1 MTNRKITATV
11 LVLTFL
17 FTASGF
23 SQELEDNWN
32 DLLHYTKIGR
42 LNLAKGYAQVILE
55 SNPDPVKLLDL
66 SEKTPQAF
74 DLFLK
79 VKETVSDRQL
89 VELTGRILDIIE
101 KARFI
106 RRTDPK
112 IIITEIR
119 RLNTTDRGRMTA
131 VRRLQNS
138 GEYAIMYMLT
148 AMADASDKQELSHI
162 IQAIAQIGRDSIRPL
177 AAALQTKNIAI
188 KAEII
193 KSLGKIG
200 YPQSLA
206 YLKYIVENDN
216 SVELRD
222 FAGQSIREIDPAAL
236 RIPAAQLF
244 YKLAENYYYH
254 AESLAP
260 ALNADFA
267 NIWFW
272 DSENS
277 RLIHK
282 EVDIAYFY
290 ELMAMRTCE
299 WALKADPSFGRAIG
313 LWLAAFFKA
322 ESAGSAMPEYFTPY
336 HADASV
342 YATTAGPGYLHQA
355 LARAV
360 KDRNGYVALGVIE
373 ALAVTAGEKSLLY
386 RYGPIQPLLQALSF
400 DEKAVKY
407 SAAIAIA
414 SAGPKENF
422 IESRLV
428 VENLAAALTEK
439 SGQATEQ
446 SLLWNDSLADSY
458 ALRAANV
465 MLKSALTENPVIDLS
480 AALPALVNATKDERP
495 QIKILAAQT
504 LARLRN
510 SKAQRAI
517 AAMALDEN
525 NPLDI
530 RISAFN
536 SLAVSAKF
544 NASLLESDTIDA
556 IYALISSQQADPK
569 LTSAAAA
576 AFGSL
581 NLPSRKVKDLI
592 LDQAKN

>member
-1 MTNRKITATV
+1 MADRKIVAAV

-17 FTASGF
+17 VTCSVF

-32 DLLHYTKIGR
+32 DYLHYTKIGR
-42 LNLAKGYAQVILE
+42 LDLAKGYAQVILE
-55 SNPDPVKLLDL
+55 SNPDPIKLLDL
-66 SEKTPQAF
+66 SESNPRAF
-74 DLFLK
+74 ELFIK
-79 VKETVSDRQL
+79 VKESVADTEL
-89 VELTGRILDIIE
+89 AELTSRILGLIE
-101 KARFI
+101 KGRFI

-131 VRRLQNS
+131 VKRLQNS

-148 AMADASDKQELSHI
+148 AMSDTSDKQELSHI
-162 IQAIAQIGRDSIRPL
+162 IQALSQIGRDSIRPL
-177 AAALQTKNIAI
+177 AAGLQTENVAI

-193 KSLGKIG
+193 KALGKIG

-206 YLKYIVENDN
+206 HLKYVVEKED
-216 SVELRD
+216 SAELRE
-222 FAGQSIREIDPAAL
+222 FAKQSISEIDPAAMQ
-236 RIPAAQLF
+236 ISAAQLF

-260 ALNADFA
+260 VIETDFA

-272 DSENS
+272 DAENS
-277 RLIHK
+277 RLSRK
-282 EVDIAYFY
+282 EVDRDYFY

-322 ESAGSAMPEYFTPY
+322 ESAGISMPDYFGPN

-342 YATTAGPGYLHQA
+342 YATAAGPEYLHQA
-355 LARAV
+355 LERAI
-360 KDRNGYVALGVIE
+360 KDKNGYIALGVIE

-386 RYGPIQPLLQALSF
+386 RYGPTQPLLEALSF
-400 DEKAVKY
+400 DEKAVRY

-414 SAGPKENF
+414 SAGPKEDF
-422 IESRLV
+422 IESKLV
-428 VENLAAALTEK
+428 IENLAAAIREQ
-439 SGQATEQ
+439 SGQVIEQ
-446 SLLWNDSLADSY
+446 SYLWNASLAESY
-458 ALRAANV
+458 ALRVAEI
-465 MLKSALTENPVIDLS
+465 MLKLAQTENPVFDLS
-480 AALPALVNATKDERP
+480 LAIPALIDATKDNRP

-504 LARLRN
+504 LARQRN
-510 SKAQRAI
+510 TEAQRAI

-525 NPLDI
+525 NPLGI
-530 RISAFN
+530 RISGFN

-544 NASLLESDTIDA
+544 SANLLESESIDA
-556 IYALISSQQADPK
+556 IYTLISSQQADPK
-569 LTSAAAA
+569 LRSAAAA

-581 NLPSRKVKDLI
+581 NLPSQKVKDLI
-592 LDQAKN
+592 IDQAKS